1 MLPQKHNY
9 DEESLDPGMNVYFY
23 QNNNSV
29 RKEILDQKLDIFQHA
44 LALIEGKVDSNYNG
58 TFTIH
63 STKLK
68 FDYSSEIGLDV
79 DMPNMPF
86 KNIRNVKYKIYYFIY
101 DSKLIPRG
109 QMSIIKKYS
118 LKNSGIKLY
127 RNGFR
132 VLPYGEWGDD
142 WLSLDKSTRRRSI
155 LPTHTN
161 QNFFGYVE
169 ISDESGDFEETS
181 SREGLLNNEAF
192 VELQNF
198 IYRSLVSAVI
208 KIAEQRNLKIV
219 SGQKQ
224 QDDGQWEEINVR
236 VKNIAFTISELD
248 KDFESGQE
256 TIEAK
261 AKRRKK
267 IKKLKEEFDEV
278 KKLQKIAQ
286 AKSLREKSMLRI
298 LGSVG
303 LTVGQFVHEI
313 KNHFTNIESDLSSL
327 MEAQLD
333 NEAK

>member
-1 MLPQKHNY
+1 M
-9 DEESLDPGMNVYFY
+9 
-23 QNNNSV
+23 
-29 RKEILDQKLDIFQHA
+29 
-44 LALIEGKVDSNYNG
+44 
-58 TFTIH
+58 
-63 STKLK
+63 
-68 FDYSSEIGLDV
+68 
-79 DMPNMPF
+79 
-86 KNIRNVKYKIYYFIY
+86 
-101 DSKLIPRG
+101 
-109 QMSIIKKYS
+109 

-267 IKKLKEEFDEV
+267 SKHPTP
-278 KKLQKIAQ
+278 
-286 AKSLREKSMLRI
+286 I
-298 LGSVG
+298 LAV
-303 LTVGQFVHEI
+303 
-313 KNHFTNIESDLSSL
+313 
-327 MEAQLD
+327 
-333 NEAK
+333 

>member
-1 MLPQKHNY
+1 M
-9 DEESLDPGMNVYFY
+9 
-23 QNNNSV
+23 
-29 RKEILDQKLDIFQHA
+29 
-44 LALIEGKVDSNYNG
+44 
-58 TFTIH
+58 
-63 STKLK
+63 
-68 FDYSSEIGLDV
+68 
-79 DMPNMPF
+79 
-86 KNIRNVKYKIYYFIY
+86 
-101 DSKLIPRG
+101 
-109 QMSIIKKYS
+109 
-118 LKNSGIKLY
+118 
-127 RNGFR
+127 
-132 VLPYGEWGDD
+132 
-142 WLSLDKSTRRRSI
+142 
-155 LPTHTN
+155 
-161 QNFFGYVE
+161 
-169 ISDESGDFEETS
+169 
-181 SREGLLNNEAF
+181 
-192 VELQNF
+192 
-198 IYRSLVSAVI
+198 I

-313 KNHFTNIESDLSSL
+313 KKSFY
-327 MEAQLD
+327 QY
-333 NEAK
+333 

>member
-1 MLPQKHNY
+1 
-9 DEESLDPGMNVYFY
+9 
-23 QNNNSV
+23 
-29 RKEILDQKLDIFQHA
+29 
-44 LALIEGKVDSNYNG
+44 
-58 TFTIH
+58 
-63 STKLK
+63 
-68 FDYSSEIGLDV
+68 
-79 DMPNMPF
+79 
-86 KNIRNVKYKIYYFIY
+86 
-101 DSKLIPRG
+101 
-109 QMSIIKKYS
+109 MSIIKKYS

-236 VKNIAFTISELD
+236 VKNIAFTGRFFKRLISSFLPL
-248 KDFESGQE
+248 ESM
-256 TIEAK
+256 IISIFVK
-261 AKRRKK
+261 S
-267 IKKLKEEFDEV
+267 IFSKESKFVIFIFDVEF
-278 KKLQKIAQ
+278 
-286 AKSLREKSMLRI
+286 
-298 LGSVG
+298 
-303 LTVGQFVHEI
+303 
-313 KNHFTNIESDLSSL
+313 
-327 MEAQLD
+327 
-333 NEAK
+333 

>member
-1 MLPQKHNY
+1 
-9 DEESLDPGMNVYFY
+9 
-23 QNNNSV
+23 
-29 RKEILDQKLDIFQHA
+29 
-44 LALIEGKVDSNYNG
+44 
-58 TFTIH
+58 
-63 STKLK
+63 
-68 FDYSSEIGLDV
+68 
-79 DMPNMPF
+79 
-86 KNIRNVKYKIYYFIY
+86 
-101 DSKLIPRG
+101 
-109 QMSIIKKYS
+109 MSIIKKYS

-261 AKRRKK
+261 AKRRKE
-267 IKKLKEEFDEV
+267 IKKLKEENQYEQSNFNGKTYKRSGGTLYAGRKSDGDCQIFLSG
-278 KKLQKIAQ
+278 KPYDKTAGRS
-286 AKSLREKSMLRI
+286 AKCRFSKHLSIRQNGRICREI
-298 LGSVG
+298 P
-303 LTVGQFVHEI
+303 
-313 KNHFTNIESDLSSL
+313 
-327 MEAQLD
+327 A
-333 NEAK
+333 